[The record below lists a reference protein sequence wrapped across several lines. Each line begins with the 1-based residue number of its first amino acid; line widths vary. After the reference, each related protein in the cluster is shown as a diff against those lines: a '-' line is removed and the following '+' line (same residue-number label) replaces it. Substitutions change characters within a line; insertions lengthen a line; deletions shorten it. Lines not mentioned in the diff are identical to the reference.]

1 MILEEKL
8 HELEKT
14 QKEFWNIDRGSANL
28 LSILIKSANYKNI
41 VEVGAS
47 NGYSG
52 LWLANAAKETGG
64 KVITVEFHKCRFD
77 VAKANFEECCL
88 SDYIEIKQEMA
99 IDMLNDLKKEDF
111 NSKEELFID
120 FAFVDAN
127 KAQYIKYYEIIDK
140 KLRKGGIICFDNMI
154 SHKEKVQ
161 DLFEVI
167 TNNPDYQTTMVPT
180 DAGMLIALKVK
191 Q

>member
-8 HELEKT
+8 QELEKT
-14 QKEFWNIDRGSANL
+14 QKEFWNIDRDSATL
-28 LSILIKSANYKNI
+28 LSILIKSAGYKNI

-52 LWLANAAKETGG
+52 LWLANAAKEIGG

-77 VAKANFEECCL
+77 VAKANFEECGL
-88 SDYIEIKQEMA
+88 SDYIDIKQEMA
-99 IDMLNDLKKEDF
+99 IDMLNDLKKEDY
-111 NSKEELFID
+111 NSKEEQFID

-140 KLRKGGIICFDNMI
+140 KLRKGGMICFDNML
-154 SHKEKVQ
+154 SHKEKVE
-161 DLFEVI
+161 DLHAAI
-167 TNNPDYQTTMVPT
+167 TNHPDYQTVMISTE
-180 DAGMLIALKVK
+180 AGMLIALKVG
-191 Q
+191 

>member
-8 HELEKT
+8 KELEKT
-14 QKEFWNIDRGSANL
+14 QKEFWNIDRSSANL
-28 LSILIKSANYKNI
+28 LSILIKSANYRNI

-52 LWLANAAKETGG
+52 LWLADAARQTDG

-77 VAKANFEECCL
+77 VAKANFEECGL
-88 SDYIEIKQEMA
+88 SDFIDIKQEMA
-99 IDMLNDLKKEDF
+99 IDMLNELTKEDY
-111 NSKEELFID
+111 NAKEEQFID

-140 KLRKGGIICFDNMI
+140 KLRKGGMICFDNMI
-154 SHKEKVQ
+154 SHKEKVA
-161 DLFEVI
+161 DLYEAI
-167 TNNPDYQTTMVPT
+167 TDNPDYQTVMFPSE
-180 DAGMLIALKVK
+180 AGMLVALKVK
-191 Q
+191 

>member
-1 MILEEKL
+1 MILEDKL
-8 HELEKT
+8 KELEKT
-14 QKEFWNIDRGSANL
+14 QKEFWNIDRYSAIL
-28 LSILIKSANYKNI
+28 LSILIKSACYKNI

-77 VAKANFEECCL
+77 VAKANFEECGL
-88 SDYIEIKQEMA
+88 SDFIDIKQEMA
-99 IDMLNDLKKEDF
+99 IDMLNDLTKDDY
-111 NSKEELFID
+111 NSSEECFLD

-140 KLRKGGIICFDNMI
+140 KLRKGGMICFDNMI
-154 SHKEKVQ
+154 SHKEKVV
-161 DLFEVI
+161 DLYEAI
-167 TNNPDYQTTMVPT
+167 TNNPDYQTVMFPSV
-180 DAGMLIALKVK
+180 AGMLIALKVN
-191 Q
+191 